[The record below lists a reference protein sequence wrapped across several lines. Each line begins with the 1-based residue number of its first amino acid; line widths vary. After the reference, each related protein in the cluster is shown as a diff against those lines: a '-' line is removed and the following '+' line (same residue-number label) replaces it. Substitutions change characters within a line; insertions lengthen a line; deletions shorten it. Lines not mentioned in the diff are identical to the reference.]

1 MLNVDFNA
9 LLEQIQ
15 GFVDA
20 TGIAASIDR
29 LGWGLL
35 AVLFLLGIARA
46 MTRGDGREIAEAFIR
61 LLIAG
66 TLLLSV
72 EAISEV
78 AAQTFAS
85 FSQAGFQV
93 LGNITS
99 AEQFERAI
107 LRILA
112 TIGGINLTVL
122 LGQAAAGAV
131 EDVWILSAISKG
143 ADVLGQMIRTGMLLV
158 GLLLALLYAVFYV
171 ITFTAKIIL
180 MLASLLAPLSFAA
193 VVHPRTEAFAWR
205 WLRAVLHACLIVFL
219 ANLVLSAALY
229 LGIIV
234 PSENISFSFN
244 LADPGR
250 WREQLNETFQALWQL
265 VILPVGALGALLFG
279 VLCLLRVETF
289 SAQFIEA
296 AGAGAMA
303 AFAALPVNVVAA
315 RAIGR
320 QVEGAIAGAGF
331 RGADLGRSPEAPL
344 YVVPVGG
351 PPPGGPRWR

>member
-1 MLNVDFNA
+1 MLTFDFNA

-15 GFVDA
+15 GFVNA
-20 TGIAASIDR
+20 TGIAASIAR

-35 AVLFLLGIARA
+35 AMLFLFTIARA
-46 MTRGDGREIAEAFIR
+46 MTRGDGREIAEGFVR

-72 EAISEV
+72 EAITETSAQAF
-78 AAQTFAS
+78 AA

-99 AEQFERAI
+99 AEAFEQAI

-122 LGQAAAGAV
+122 LGQAAAGSV
-131 EDVWILSAISKG
+131 QDVWILSAISKG
-143 ADVLGQMIRTGMLLV
+143 ADVLSEMIRTGMLLV
-158 GLLLALLYAVFYV
+158 GLLLALLYAVYYV

-180 MLASLLAPLSFAA
+180 MLSSLLAPLSFAA

-205 WLRAVLHACLIVFL
+205 WLRAVMHACLIVFL

-234 PSENISFSFN
+234 PTQNISFSFN
-244 LADPGR
+244 LADPTH
-250 WREQLNETFQALWQL
+250 WRDQLGQTFQALWQL
-265 VILPVGALGALLFG
+265 IIMPVGALGALLFG
-279 VLCLLRVETF
+279 VLCLLRIETF

-315 RAIGR
+315 RALGR
-320 QVEGAIAGAGF
+320 QVEHVFTAPGA
-331 RGADLGRSPEAPL
+331 RGPEASEASAH
-344 YVVPVGG
+344 VTDAGG
-351 PPPGGPRWR
+351 PPPGGARWY

>member
-1 MLNVDFNA
+1 MLTFDFNV

-15 GFVDA
+15 GFVNA
-20 TGIAASIDR
+20 TGIAASIAR

-35 AVLFLLGIARA
+35 AMLFLFTIARA
-46 MTRGDGREIAEAFIR
+46 MTRGDGREIAEGFVR

-72 EAISEV
+72 EAITETSAQAF
-78 AAQTFAS
+78 AA

-99 AEQFERAI
+99 AEAFEQAI

-122 LGQAAAGAV
+122 LGQAAAGSV
-131 EDVWILSAISKG
+131 QDVWILSAISKG
-143 ADVLGQMIRTGMLLV
+143 ADVLSEMIRTGMLLV
-158 GLLLALLYAVFYV
+158 GLLLALLYAVYYV

-180 MLASLLAPLSFAA
+180 MLSSLLAPLSFAA

-234 PSENISFSFN
+234 PTQNISFSFN
-244 LADPGR
+244 LADPTH
-250 WREQLNETFQALWQL
+250 WREQLGQTFQALWQL
-265 VILPVGALGALLFG
+265 IIMPVGALGALLFG
-279 VLCLLRVETF
+279 VLCLLRIETF

-315 RAIGR
+315 RALGR
-320 QVEGAIAGAGF
+320 QVEHVFTGPGPREPGPSEASAGVTDA
-331 RGADLGRSPEAPL
+331 
-344 YVVPVGG
+344 GG
-351 PPPGGPRWR
+351 PPPGGARWY

>member
-1 MLNVDFNA
+1 VLTVDFNA

-15 GFVDA
+15 GFVNA
-20 TGIAASIDR
+20 TGIAASITR

-35 AVLFLLGIARA
+35 TILFLLTIARA
-46 MTRGDGREIAEAFIR
+46 MTRGDGREITEGVIR

-66 TLLLSV
+66 TLLLSL
-72 EAISEV
+72 EAITEV
-78 AAQTFAS
+78 SAQAFAS
-85 FSQAGFQV
+85 FSQAGFEV
-93 LGNITS
+93 LGRITS
-99 AEQFERAI
+99 AEAFEQAI

-143 ADVLGQMIRTGMLLV
+143 ADVLSEMIRTGMLLV
-158 GLLLALLYAVFYV
+158 GLLLALLYAVYYV

-180 MLASLLAPLSFAA
+180 MLSSLLAPLSFAA
-193 VVHPRTEAFAWR
+193 VAHQRTEAFAWR
-205 WLRAVLHACLIVFL
+205 WLRAVLHACLIIFL
-219 ANLVLSAALY
+219 ANLILSAALY
-229 LGIIV
+229 LGIVV

-244 LADPGR
+244 LADPSH
-250 WREQLNETFQALWQL
+250 WREQLGETFQALWQL
-265 VILPVGALGALLFG
+265 VIMPVGALGALLFG

-315 RAIGR
+315 RAVGR
-320 QVEGAIAGAGF
+320 QVEHVLSGSAS
-331 RGADLGRSPEAPL
+331 RGSEPGHASEAAAH
-344 YVVPVGG
+344 VTDASG
-351 PPPGGPRWR
+351 PPPGGSRWY